1 MVWYNPVSWFKSEDE
16 TVVPASTQP
25 APMGG
30 PYGGK
35 KHRKSKTRRVK
46 KAAKKTGRRKH

>member
-16 TVVPASTQP
+16 TAVPASTQP
-25 APMGG
+25 APVGG

-35 KHRKSKTRRVK
+35 KRKSKTRRTK